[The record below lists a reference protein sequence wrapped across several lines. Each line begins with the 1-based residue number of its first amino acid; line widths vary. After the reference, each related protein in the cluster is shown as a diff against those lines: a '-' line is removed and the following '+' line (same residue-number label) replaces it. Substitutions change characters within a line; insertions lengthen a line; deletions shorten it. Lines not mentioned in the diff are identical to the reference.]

1 MRIIHSMGFSDEEKA
16 EIKDN
21 MTSNILSAIQTLLQN
36 STTDAWSAEMEED
49 ARIVETLKA
58 KAKPEVNY
66 ITVEEKSVK

>member
-1 MRIIHSMGFSDEEKA
+1 MGFSDEEKA

-58 KAKPEVNY
+58 RAKPEVNY